1 MVMTTEEIMALSPRR
16 STEPLSA
23 DDVQAAAFD
32 KLIEAI
38 AANPSVLI
46 VAKDD
51 LNRYIDLWVR
61 MGDDDEANEMAIY
74 DAISEYHAATGLT
87 KPIDEHLLMSHEPD
101 RFFPKN
107 LPVLYRRHS

>member
-1 MVMTTEEIMALSPRR
+1 MALGSRR
-16 STEPLSA
+16 PPEGQIAAEP
-23 DDVQAAAFD
+23 VEAAFSR
-32 KLIEAI
+32 LIAAL

-46 VAKDD
+46 VAEDD

-61 MGDDDEANEMAIY
+61 MGDDDEANER
-74 DAISEYHAATGLT
+74 AISDALSDYHAATGLT
-87 KPIDEHLLMSHEPD
+87 KPVDVHVLLSYEPD